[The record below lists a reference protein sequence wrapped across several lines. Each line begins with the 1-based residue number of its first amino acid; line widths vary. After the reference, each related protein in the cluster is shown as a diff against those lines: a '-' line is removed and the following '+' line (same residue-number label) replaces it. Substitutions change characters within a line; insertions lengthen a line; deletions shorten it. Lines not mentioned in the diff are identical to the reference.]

1 MRELV
6 QLGYLPI
13 VADITLL
20 IFMAF
25 NSVLVGKRRAA
36 FYCGAVIALLMMLCN
51 ILVYSFQGTGAHT
64 ELVWLGTAVSYS
76 ISGPVILPF
85 IFLTGVIR
93 EKGMKLLLSFAAVN
107 MLLCSTS
114 FLHGLIFTIH
124 SSGELLFGALSM
136 LPFGLTA
143 LYLTVL
149 LAASVVKFRLGF
161 HGESIFIF
169 FLSIFIVTA
178 TVLNTFFHYKFL
190 ISGMAVLC
198 CIFYYLFYT
207 AQILSRDALTNAL
220 NRHSF
225 YKDLAQMKK
234 RQMYLVSMDLNGL
247 KEINDIKGHTEG
259 DRAILAVAE
268 SALAVLPIRFRF
280 YRMGGDEFE
289 ILCPNAEEQEIAEIV
304 KKIKE
309 AVQKR
314 GYSVAAGY
322 GEYRKDMKFDSVFTA
337 VDAMMY
343 EDKAQMKAKTGCT
356 VR

>member
-1 MRELV
+1 M
-6 QLGYLPI
+6 
-13 VADITLL
+13 
-20 IFMAF
+20 
-25 NSVLVGKRRAA
+25 
-36 FYCGAVIALLMMLCN
+36 
-51 ILVYSFQGTGAHT
+51 
-64 ELVWLGTAVSYS
+64 WLGTAVSYS
-76 ISGPVILPF
+76 ISVPVILPF

-114 FLHGLIFTIH
+114 FLHGLIFTIN

-143 LYLTVL
+143 
-149 LAASVVKFRLGF
+149 
-161 HGESIFIF
+161 
-169 FLSIFIVTA
+169 
-178 TVLNTFFHYKFL
+178 
-190 ISGMAVLC
+190 LC

-225 YKDLAQMKK
+225 YKVLAQMKK

-247 KEINDIKGHTEG
+247 KEINDTKGHTEG

-322 GEYRKDMKFDSVFTA
+322 GKYRKDMKSDSVFTA

-343 EDKAQMKAKTGCT
+343 EDKAQMKAKTGGT